1 MTAYT
6 HVAFAATTAI
16 VFNYLYFRS
25 IFIISLASLLPDLD
39 TKHSMI
45 TRLLYPVWKILDLLG
60 VRHRT
65 ITHSFL
71 LYFLL
76 SVIAIKVDLNTLYL
90 VSIGCI
96 THVFLD
102 CLNKSGVPLFLPVTD
117 KICVL
122 TSRRYRIRSG
132 AKEEIYFIISFVFI
146 AYFFYNINING
157 GMRAYLLK
165 YLNNYQFTYNQY
177 LATAERVSY
186 LDARVRHKGSQSIE
200 EKEYLIVCATDN
212 SRELYLWDKENRK
225 IYSTTKDLTVL
236 KGNLKPTKEVWGH
249 IYLNSPRRLLRG
261 SQEVFQR
268 TKSKVLK
275 KKSGDYIVKDIFYL
289 GEIELE

>member
-6 HVAFAATTAI
+6 HIAFATTTAI
-16 VFNYLYFRS
+16 IFNYLDFRS

-39 TKHSMI
+39 TKHSMV
-45 TRLLYPVWKILDLLG
+45 TKLFYPVWKVLNFLG

-71 LYFLL
+71 LYFAI
-76 SVIAIKVDLNTLYL
+76 SIIATKLQLETLFL

-102 CLNKSGVPLFLPVTD
+102 CLNKSGVPLFLPISD

-132 AKEEIYFIISFVFI
+132 AKEEIYFILSFVFI
-146 AYFFYNINING
+146 GYFFYNINING

-165 YLNNYQFTYNQY
+165 YLNNYQFTYNHY

-186 LDARVRHKGSQSIE
+186 LEAKVRHKGSQTIE
-200 EKEYLIVCATDN
+200 EKEYLVVCATDKT
-212 SRELYLWDKENRK
+212 RELYLWDSENNK
-225 IYSTTKDLTVL
+225 IFSTIKDVTVL
-236 KGNLKPTKEVWGH
+236 RANLRTTDKIWSH
-249 IYLNSPRRLLRG
+249 LYINSPRKLVSSSG
-261 SQEVFQR
+261 EVFQR
-268 TKSKVLK
+268 TRSKVLRK
-275 KKSGDYIVKDIFYL
+275 NNGDYIVKDIFYL
-289 GEIELE
+289 GDIEIE